1 MTPDPADPDDSARTL
16 VWPHG
21 RAELQRLGAMLAPVV
36 FSAPGHADFSPMQV
50 APWADEP
57 GNDALPGVLRRLRGD
72 WPCVPFGATECPP
85 DMPPGWQAREAG
97 DTWGHGYG
105 ANHEWSWLPQ
115 TDPSVLALA
124 VTTPDGTHMTRSVR
138 AVPDA
143 PALELELRVAVSE
156 PRRWPIALHPTVRL
170 DAGRAVL
177 DVPHTG
183 AGLTYPVPAN
193 PRVSLL
199 APNRRFDRLT
209 AVPRADGSVADLTHF
224 PQPIDSEEL
233 LQLQDISGPV
243 TLIYVDAGWA
253 LVLDWDRALLP
264 DMMLWVSHRGRQHAP
279 WNGRHWALG
288 LEPLN
293 GAFDLG
299 RVATPPAGHPL
310 AAHPGIVL
318 QAGAPWVLRYRIS
331 ARPEQP

>member
-1 MTPDPADPDDSARTL
+1 MTSDTNDPTRTL

-36 FSAPGHADFSPMQV
+36 FSAAGHADLSPMQV

-57 GNDALPGVLRRLRGD
+57 GGEALPGVLRRLRGD

-85 DMPPGWQAREAG
+85 DMPAGWQVREAG
-97 DTWGHGYG
+97 DAWGHGYG
-105 ANHEWSWLPQ
+105 ANHEWAWLPQ
-115 TDPSVLALA
+115 TDPALLALA
-124 VTTPDGTHMTRSVR
+124 VTTPDGTRLTRSVR

-143 PALELELRVAVSE
+143 PALELELRVEVSE

-193 PRVSLL
+193 PVVSLL
-199 APNRRFDRLT
+199 APNRSFDRLN
-209 AVPRADGSVADLTHF
+209 AVPRADGSVADLTHY

-243 TLIYVDAGWA
+243 TLHYVDAGWA
-253 LVLDWDRALLP
+253 LVLDWDRTLLP
-264 DMMLWVSHRGRQHAP
+264 DMMLWVSHRGRRHAP

-288 LEPLN
+288 LEPVN

-299 RVATPPAGHPL
+299 RVATPPADHPL
-310 AAHPGIVL
+310 AAHPGIAL
-318 QAGAPWVLRYRIS
+318 QPGVPWVLRYRLS
-331 ARPEQP
+331 AQPARP